1 MISTPSTRGR
11 NPCECFQKARSEVSP
26 QRSSLPP
33 SPQRYHPQHQNGGG
47 GGASRPA
54 PRGRRALPLS
64 GRCRQNGGGGGKY
77 ERAVSFPALR
87 GKPGGAMDVSGCMK
101 SLLLAAT
108 QYKAAKTP
116 CNAALVQRSLE
127 VRMVPGLQAAGG
139 EAEERRS
146 SGWGVGSGVP
156 LGSGSR
162 AAPLAPP
169 RCRAAAGSAPPRSP
183 WALRPPGARP
193 ARPRSGTRCPK
204 RKGKGKA
211 ARGPVPSSQGK
222 ETVQCLVLF
231 LCSYFAFFFFYCTI
245 VCFFCVYIPTVACCM
260 LICTYAKHI
269 RDVFPDPLNSSQQ
282 KSFCDLRIQS
292 KWQTALVSDLCL
304 FHATCEQRCL
314 PLRGSLAYFPDL
326 CTALSRACLV
336 RWERHPGLIA
346 YTAKYLF
353 QIHWFY
359 C

>member
-26 QRSSLPP
+26 QRSSLPL

-47 GGASRPA
+47 GGSSRPA

-127 VRMVPGLQAAGG
+127 VRMAPGLQAAGG

-146 SGWGVGSGVP
+146 SG
-156 LGSGSR
+156 
-162 AAPLAPP
+162 
-169 RCRAAAGSAPPRSP
+169 
-183 WALRPPGARP
+183 
-193 ARPRSGTRCPK
+193 
-204 RKGKGKA
+204 
-211 ARGPVPSSQGK
+211 
-222 ETVQCLVLF
+222 
-231 LCSYFAFFFFYCTI
+231 
-245 VCFFCVYIPTVACCM
+245 
-260 LICTYAKHI
+260 
-269 RDVFPDPLNSSQQ
+269 
-282 KSFCDLRIQS
+282 
-292 KWQTALVSDLCL
+292 
-304 FHATCEQRCL
+304 
-314 PLRGSLAYFPDL
+314 
-326 CTALSRACLV
+326 
-336 RWERHPGLIA
+336 
-346 YTAKYLF
+346 
-353 QIHWFY
+353 
-359 C
+359 